1 METETRSAA
10 TTGPY
15 QNFLFAMNSPVTK
28 ERYSTRL
35 RSFFA
40 YIGIEGTTTEARC
53 RGFMEK
59 VKENGVENGDYN
71 HNNNGNWA
79 YASVIKFLQY
89 QKDRCD
95 KKEITGST
103 VRGYYKAVKL
113 FMEVNDILLPWS
125 KIKHG
130 LPKGRHYADDRIPTL
145 EEIRKLV
152 EYPDRRIKA
161 IVYTMA
167 SSGIRLGA
175 WDYLKWGHIKP
186 IIQDGQIIAAR
197 ITVYAGEDE
206 QYYSYITP
214 EALKTLQEWMNYRMQ
229 AGEQITPDSCVMR
242 DLWDTGFPSGGGFA
256 TVPKRLKS
264 SGVKRLMER
273 ALWAQGL
280 RKKLTPGKRRHEFS
294 SNHSFRKYFHT
305 MCHSSGIKP
314 VVAELLLGHSL
325 GLGDS
330 YLRFTQEEI
339 MEEYIKA
346 LDNLTINDENR
357 LKLQIDILTSK
368 AQNTEQ
374 IIDAKIAEKD
384 IEIRNMQQQIKT
396 ILAAISTS
404 NNKVEVA
411 GKLIQQS
418 IHKPASEMNLVD

>member
-1 METETRSAA
+1 
-10 TTGPY
+10 
-15 QNFLFAMNSPVTK
+15 MNSPVTR

-40 YIGIEGTTTEARC
+40 YIGIEGATMGERC
-53 RGFMEK
+53 ERFIEK
-59 VKENGVENGDYN
+59 VKESEAND
-71 HNNNGNWA
+71 NNNTKWA
-79 YASVIKFLQY
+79 YTSVIKFLQY
-89 QKDRCD
+89 QKSRCD

-125 KIKHG
+125 KIKRG

-145 EEIRKLV
+145 EEIRKLL

-161 IVYTMA
+161 IVYTMV

-186 IIQDGQIIAAR
+186 IMRNGQIIAAR

-206 QYYSYITP
+206 QYYSYISS
-214 EALKTLQEWMNYRMQ
+214 EGLSALREWMDYRIQ
-229 AGEQITPDSCVMR
+229 AGEQITPDSWVMR

-256 TVPKRLKS
+256 TVPKKLKS

-294 SNHSFRKYFHT
+294 ANHSFRKYFHT
-305 MCHSSGIKP
+305 VCHSSCIRP
-314 VVAELLLGHSL
+314 AVAELLLGHSL

-330 YLRFTQEEI
+330 YLRFTEEEI

-346 LDNLTINDENR
+346 LDNLTINDESR
-357 LKLQIDILTSK
+357 LRLQINVLTSK
-368 AQNTEQ
+368 TKDTEQ
-374 IIDAKIAEKD
+374 IIDAKMAEKD
-384 IEIRNMQQQIKT
+384 RELQLLRQRDALNNDA
-396 ILAAISTS
+396 LAALSERLMELETKFTQEI
-404 NNKVEVA
+404 
-411 GKLIQQS
+411 
-418 IHKPASEMNLVD
+418 KPH